1 MIPWLQAQAH
11 WLSARRGEQAIEVI
25 VTAPPTVMETSSQHL
40 LMKVE
45 KPTPPIGLLMTRK
58 EALDAAQAL
67 LQAVANESGL
77 EVKISATPVPEILR
91 CPNKVA

>member
-1 MIPWLQAQAH
+1 MIPWLQSQK
-11 WLSARRGEQAIEVI
+11 SIYPVPETAIEAI
-25 VTAPPTVMETSSQHL
+25 VTLPSPELHPRQ
-40 LMKVE
+40 
-45 KPTPPIGLLMTRK
+45 IGLLMSRK
-58 EALDAAQAL
+58 DALAAAQAL